1 MSEEM
6 NYTLTPK
13 GLLHTEGMY
22 EQAIDEA
29 VSGLTRY
36 CMQHGCGLAIVDGQL
51 RFVTL
56 TREPAREDGVDRSDC
71 VDAGAVKAPPVPEDG
86 VLAMM
91 RMPIPLADL
100 VKLGRAIQGLYGD
113 SVKMRQELQGWLS
126 FVKEGGR

>member
-13 GLLHTEGMY
+13 GLLYTEGMY

-29 VSGLTRY
+29 VGGLTRY
-36 CMQHGCGLAIVDGQL
+36 CLQHGCGLAIVEGEL

-56 TREPAREDGVDRSDC
+56 TREPVREDGIDGI
-71 VDAGAVKAPPVPEDG
+71 DAEPVKAPPVPEDG
-86 VLAMM
+86 VVAMVRLPM
-91 RMPIPLADL
+91 KVPAL
-100 VKLGRAIQGLYGD
+100 VKMMEALQASCEEKLF
-113 SVKMRQELQGWLS
+113 MRERPQGWLS